1 MNRTFSRRR
10 NVKENLCSY
19 PPTWLVSS
27 TYAAAAADFSPS
39 IQPPHPPSISL
50 NRRLPL
56 TLLCLHISWIRTVF
70 LLGKP
75 VMDHKGNEL
84 ASSLNAE
91 NKDNAVEITCY
102 TDFVG
107 GCNSTFS
114 NNSPSKSEKMT
125 QKRGALL
132 ADDVVPSI
140 TQMRGYK

>member
-56 TLLCLHISWIRTVF
+56 TLLCLHGSENTAELVGCRFPGSILYAYWKNLSGTNHRDKRHTRPH
-70 LLGKP
+70 KAS
-75 VMDHKGNEL
+75 VMWL
-84 ASSLNAE
+84 
-91 NKDNAVEITCY
+91 
-102 TDFVG
+102 
-107 GCNSTFS
+107 
-114 NNSPSKSEKMT
+114 
-125 QKRGALL
+125 KRSR
-132 ADDVVPSI
+132 V
-140 TQMRGYK
+140 